1 MKPSTLVSGF
11 MGYLLRALFIAALL
25 QLTPAAYAGRTCE
38 PKALSTNTLNR
49 GMALA
54 ERVNAQLNA
63 SGAQVVVIAR
73 VGQDLSKYGLR
84 FSHLGFAYKTAD
96 ASGASRWLVAHKL
109 NDCGTANSAI
119 YRQGLGEFFLD
130 DMFLYEA
137 GWVVPTAEAQSALL
151 ATLTGPDLTRMHTSA
166 YSMLAYPW
174 STRYQQSNQW
184 ALETL
189 GGALQATVRS
199 RSDAQQWLQA
209 NGYTPTV
216 LRLGA
221 MTRLGARATQ
231 ANIAF
236 DDHPNEK
243 RFGDHIETVS
253 VDSVFSFMQR
263 SRLAGAMV
271 LVR

>member
-25 QLTPAAYAGRTCE
+25 QLMPAAYAGRTCE

-84 FSHLGFAYKTAD
+84 FSHLGFAYKTA
-96 ASGASRWLVAHKL
+96 
-109 NDCGTANSAI
+109 DCGTANSAI

-189 GGALQATVRS
+189 SGAMQATVRS

-243 RFGDHIETVS
+243 RFSDQIETVS